1 MPQAYAALIANGH
14 VLAGRKSM
22 VNVSVGWTNVAN
34 GGYQW
39 ALPGGAFNLAGA
51 HPEPQ
56 TVPGNWHVCPGG
68 PAATLQAINAA
79 EREFEEETGLVLD
92 RAALDVAVHAGA
104 GFSLVTFTVSGP
116 AAGIPYQTL
125 GSYVAAYTAL
135 AQPLALSLSNPAA
148 AGAVNNVRASWVNA
162 SPVRA
167 PGPYP
172 VGCAGFRPVCD
183 FEFSELILLV
193 SGATGGHL
201 SAPQTYAGTA
211 PEATHILTYTVPHR
225 RPGRRPLVEM
235 TLQLAPLPLG
245 AAAGA
250 GLPSPA
256 QAALQIDWYIA
267 MAGWL

>member
-1 MPQAYAALIANGH
+1 MPQTYAALIANGH

-22 VNVSVGWTNVAN
+22 VNVGAAWTNVAN

-39 ALPGGAFNLAGA
+39 ALPGGAFDLAGA
-51 HPEPQ
+51 RQEPQ
-56 TVPGNWHVCPGG
+56 TVPGNWHVCPAG

-104 GFSLVTFTVSGP
+104 GFDLVTFTVWG
-116 AAGIPYQTL
+116 AAAAIPYQTL
-125 GSYVAAYTAL
+125 VNYVAAYTAI
-135 AQPLALSLSNPAA
+135 AQPLALALSNPAA
-148 AGAVNNVRASWVNA
+148 AGAVANVRANWVNA
-162 SPVRA
+162 SLVRA

-172 VGCAGFRPVCD
+172 VGCAGFRGVCD

-201 SAPQTYAGTA
+201 GVPQTYAGTA
-211 PEATHILTYTVPHR
+211 LEATHILTYTAPYR

-235 TLQLAPLPLG
+235 ALQLAPLPLG
-245 AAAGA
+245 AAAHA

-256 QAALQIDWYIA
+256 QAALQIDWYLT